1 MIVRTGFQAL
11 GSVLIRI
18 PLTFPASIARMT
30 AHRLL
35 RLCRSALA
43 AGLMVVASS
52 AGAAEHTSLT
62 IGVTQYPGTLNP
74 NIDPLAAKGYVLG
87 FTLRPFT
94 VYDADWKLVCLLC
107 TTVPS
112 FDNGLAVP
120 VDLADGKR
128 GVDLTY
134 TIRSEATWGDGVPV
148 TTKDVEF
155 TWQVGR
161 DPKSPVSNA
170 EMYRHMT
177 GITIKDDKT
186 FTINDFVLLPEHLE
200 KAAFADPGQ
209 YRQKTLYVTDPTNP
223 GLYNGPYRVAE
234 ASPGSYMVLARNPHW
249 AGKQAPFDRITIRAI
264 ENTAALEANLL
275 SGTIDM
281 VAGDG
286 LGPPLDEALA
296 FEKRHGADY
305 NVIFKPGLTFEHVD
319 FNLDV
324 PAFKDR
330 RVREAML
337 LAIDR
342 EGLCKSLFAGR
353 QQPADT
359 FLSPLD
365 VGYSDDVPKYPY
377 DPPRAA
383 VLLDEAGW
391 HMGSDGIRRNESGDK
406 LSFTLMTT
414 AGNHSRELVEQV
426 LQSEW
431 KKIGIDIKLKN
442 EPARVL
448 FGETLLHRQFQL
460 AMYAWISS
468 PENVPRDI
476 FDSTEIPNASNGYSG
491 QNIAGYKNPKMD
503 ELLKALEVELDPQ
516 KRKAMWAEAQ
526 KIFATDLPFLP
537 LYLRADT
544 FILPKWLGGVRPTG
558 NQYPTSLW
566 VTDWTVKQ

>member
-1 MIVRTGFQAL
+1 
-11 GSVLIRI
+11 
-18 PLTFPASIARMT
+18 MT
-30 AHRLL
+30 AHRAY
-35 RLCRSALA
+35 RHCRAALA
-43 AGLMVVASS
+43 AGLIAVAIP
-52 AGAAEHTSLT
+52 AGAADHTTLT

-87 FTLRPFT
+87 FALRPFT

-107 TTVPS
+107 TTVPTL
-112 FDNGLAVP
+112 DNGLAVP
-120 VDLADGKR
+120 VDLPDGKR

-134 TIRSEATWGDGVPV
+134 TIRPDAMWGDGVPV

-155 TWQVGR
+155 TWEVGR

-177 GITIKDDKT
+177 GITVKDDKT
-186 FTINDFVLLPEHLE
+186 FTIHDDKLDFSYGAINDFVLLPAHLE
-200 KAAFADPGQ
+200 KAAFADPPQ
-209 YRQKTLYVTDPTNP
+209 YRQRTLYVTDPTNP
-223 GLYNGPYRVAE
+223 GLYNGPYRIGE
-234 ASPGSYMVLARNPHW
+234 ASAGSYMVLERNPHW
-249 AGKQAPFDRITIRAI
+249 AGKPGPFDRITLRAI
-264 ENTAALEANLL
+264 ENTAALQANLL

-281 VAGDG
+281 VAGEV
-286 LGPPLDEALA
+286 GPPLDEGLA

-305 NVIFKPGLTFEHVD
+305 DVVFKPGLTFEHVD

-324 PAFKDR
+324 PAFQDR

-337 LAIDR
+337 RALDR
-342 EGLCKSLFAGR
+342 EGLCASLFAGR
-353 QQPADT
+353 QQPAVT

-365 VGYSDDVPKYPY
+365 FGYSDDVPKYPY
-377 DPPRAA
+377 DAARAA
-383 VLLDEAGW
+383 ALLDEAGW
-391 HMGSDGIRRNESGDK
+391 HTGPGGIRSNAAGEK

-431 KKIGIDIKLKN
+431 RKVGIDIKLKN
-442 EPARVL
+442 EPA
-448 FGETLLHRQFQL
+448 Q
-460 AMYAWISS
+460 SS
-468 PENVPRDI
+468 SARRCCTASSSSRCMPGSARPKTCRAKSSN
-476 FDSTEIPNASNGYSG
+476 STEIPSVSNGYSG
-491 QNIAGYKNPKMD
+491 ENLAGYKNPKMD
-503 ELLKALEVELDPQ
+503 ELLKAMEIELDPQ

-566 VTDWTVKQ
+566 VTEWTVKK

>member
-1 MIVRTGFQAL
+1 
-11 GSVLIRI
+11 
-18 PLTFPASIARMT
+18 MT
-30 AHRLL
+30 AHRVYH
-35 RLCRSALA
+35 LCRAALA
-43 AGLMVVASS
+43 AGLMTVATP
-52 AGAAEHTSLT
+52 AGAANHTALT

-87 FTLRPFT
+87 FTVRPFT

-107 TTVPS
+107 TVVPT

-120 VDLADGKR
+120 VDLPDGKR

-134 TIRSEATWGDGVPV
+134 TIRPDAMWGDGVPV

-177 GITIKDDKT
+177 GITVKDDKT
-186 FTINDFVLLPEHLE
+186 FTIHDDKLDFSYGAINDFVLLPAHLE
-200 KAAFADPGQ
+200 KPAFADPPQ
-209 YRQKTLYVTDPTNP
+209 YRQRTLYVTDPTNP
-223 GLYNGPYRVAE
+223 GLYNGPYRIAE
-234 ASPGSYMVLARNPHW
+234 VSAGSYMVLERNPHW
-249 AGKQAPFDRITIRAI
+249 AGNPGPFERITLRAI
-264 ENTAALEANLL
+264 ENTAALQANLL

-281 VAGDG
+281 VAGEV
-286 LGPPLDEALA
+286 GPPLDEGLA

-305 NVIFKPGLTFEHVD
+305 DVVFKPGLTFEHVD

-324 PAFKDR
+324 PAFQDR

-337 LAIDR
+337 RALDR
-342 EGLCKSLFAGR
+342 EGLCKSLFEGR
-353 QQPADT
+353 QQPAAT

-365 VGYSDDVPKYPY
+365 FGYSDDVPKYPY
-377 DPPRAA
+377 DAARAA
-383 VLLDEAGW
+383 ALLDEAGW
-391 HMGSDGIRRNESGDK
+391 RMGPGGIRANAAGDK

-431 KKIGIDIKLKN
+431 RKVGIDIKLKN

-468 PENVPRDI
+468 PENVPREI
-476 FDSTEIPNASNGYSG
+476 FDSTEIPSASNGYSG
-491 QNIAGYKNPKMD
+491 ENLAGYKNPKMD
-503 ELLKALEVELDPQ
+503 TLLKAMEIELDPQ
-516 KRKAMWAEAQ
+516 KRKTMWAEAQ

-558 NQYPTSLW
+558 NQYPSSLW
-566 VTDWTVKQ
+566 VTDWTVKK

>member
-1 MIVRTGFQAL
+1 MTL
-11 GSVLIRI
+11 P
-18 PLTFPASIARMT
+18 PLY
-30 AHRLL
+30 
-35 RLCRSALA
+35 RLCRAAFA
-43 AGLMVVASS
+43 AGLMA
-52 AGAAEHTSLT
+52 AATPAMAEHTDLT

-94 VYDADWKLVCLLC
+94 VYDADWRLVCLLC
-107 TTVPS
+107 TTLPTL
-112 FDNGLAVP
+112 DNGLAVP
-120 VDLADGKR
+120 VDLPDGKR

-134 TIRSEATWGDGVPV
+134 TIRPDAAWGDGVPV

-177 GITIKDDKT
+177 GITVKDDKT
-186 FTINDFVLLPEHLE
+186 FTIHNDKLDFAYAAINDFTLLPEHLE

-209 YRQKTLYVTDPTNP
+209 YRNKTLYVTNPTNP

-234 ASPGSYMVLARNPHW
+234 TSPGSYMVLERNPHW
-249 AGKQAPFDRITIRAI
+249 AGKPGPFDRIILRAI

-275 SGTIDM
+275 SGTVQM
-281 VAGDG
+281 SAGEVG
-286 LGPPLDEALA
+286 LPLDEGLA
-296 FEKRHGADY
+296 FEKKHGADY
-305 NVIFKPGLTFEHVD
+305 DIVFKPGLTFEHVD

-324 PAFKDR
+324 PAFHDR

-337 LAIDR
+337 RAIDR
-342 EGLCKSLFAGR
+342 EGLSKSLFAGK
-353 QQPADT
+353 QKPAAT

-365 VGYSDDVPKYPY
+365 FGYTDDVPHYPY
-377 DPPRAA
+377 DPARAA
-383 VLLDEAGW
+383 ALLDEAGW
-391 HMGSDGIRRNESGDK
+391 RLGAGGIRRNDAGDP

-431 KKIGIDIKLKN
+431 KKIGIDIRLKN

-476 FDSTEIPNASNGYSG
+476 FDSTEIPSASNGYSG
-491 QNIAGYKNPKMD
+491 ENLAGYKNPKMD
-503 ELLKALEVELDPQ
+503 ELLKAMEIELDPQ

-526 KIFATDLPFLP
+526 KIFANDLPFLP
-537 LYLRADT
+537 LYLRSDT

-566 VTDWTVKQ
+566 VTDWTVKK

>member
-1 MIVRTGFQAL
+1 MTL
-11 GSVLIRI
+11 P
-18 PLTFPASIARMT
+18 PLY
-30 AHRLL
+30 
-35 RLCRSALA
+35 RLCRAAFA
-43 AGLMVVASS
+43 AGLMA
-52 AGAAEHTSLT
+52 AATPAMAEHTDLT

-94 VYDADWKLVCLLC
+94 VYDADWRLVCLLC
-107 TTVPS
+107 TTLPTL
-112 FDNGLAVP
+112 DNGLAVP
-120 VDLADGKR
+120 VDLPDGKR

-134 TIRSEATWGDGVPV
+134 TIRPDAAWGDGVPV

-177 GITIKDDKT
+177 GITVKDDKT
-186 FTINDFVLLPEHLE
+186 FTIHNDKLDFAYAAINDFTLLPEHLE

-209 YRQKTLYVTDPTNP
+209 YRNKTLYVTNPTNP

-234 ASPGSYMVLARNPHW
+234 TSPGSYMVLERNPHW
-249 AGKQAPFDRITIRAI
+249 AGKPGPFDRIILRAI

-275 SGTIDM
+275 SGTVQM
-281 VAGDG
+281 SAGEVG
-286 LGPPLDEALA
+286 LPLDEGLA
-296 FEKRHGADY
+296 FEKKHGADY
-305 NVIFKPGLTFEHVD
+305 DIVFKPGLTFEHVD

-324 PAFKDR
+324 PAFHDR

-337 LAIDR
+337 RAIDR
-342 EGLCKSLFAGR
+342 EGLSKSLFAGK
-353 QQPADT
+353 QKPAAT

-365 VGYSDDVPKYPY
+365 FGYTDDVPHYPY
-377 DPPRAA
+377 DPARAA
-383 VLLDEAGW
+383 ALLDEAGW
-391 HMGSDGIRRNESGDK
+391 RLGAGGIRRNDAGDP

-431 KKIGIDIKLKN
+431 KKIGIDIRLKN

-476 FDSTEIPNASNGYSG
+476 FDSTEIPSASNGYSG
-491 QNIAGYKNPKMD
+491 ENLAGYKNPKMD
-503 ELLKALEVELDPQ
+503 ELLKAMEIELDPQ

-526 KIFATDLPFLP
+526 EIFANDLPFLP
-537 LYLRADT
+537 LYLRSDT

-566 VTDWTVKQ
+566 VTDWTVKK

>member
-1 MIVRTGFQAL
+1 
-11 GSVLIRI
+11 
-18 PLTFPASIARMT
+18 MT
-30 AHRLL
+30 AHRVF
-35 RLCRSALA
+35 RLSGVILA
-43 AGLMVVASS
+43 IELTAAATASH
-52 AGAAEHTSLT
+52 AAVHAALT

-87 FTLRPFT
+87 FTTRPFT

-107 TTVPS
+107 TTVPTIE
-112 FDNGLAVP
+112 NGLAVP
-120 VDLADGKR
+120 VDLPDGKR

-134 TIRSEATWGDGVPV
+134 TIRPDAMWGDGVPV

-177 GITIKDDKT
+177 GITVKDDKT
-186 FTINDFVLLPEHLE
+186 FTIHNDKLDFSYGAINDFVLLPEHLE
-200 KAAFADPGQ
+200 KAQFANPAQ

-223 GLYNGPYRVAE
+223 GLYDGPYRVAE
-234 ASPGSYMVLARNPHW
+234 ASAGSYMVLERNPHW
-249 AGKQAPFDRITIRAI
+249 QGKASPFDRITLRAI
-264 ENTAALEANLL
+264 ENTAALQANLL
-275 SGTIDM
+275 SGTVDM
-281 VAGDG
+281 SAGEVG
-286 LGPPLDEALA
+286 LPLDEGLA
-296 FEKRHGADY
+296 FEKRHGAGY

-324 PAFKDR
+324 AAFQDR

-337 LAIDR
+337 RAIDR
-342 EGLCKSLFAGR
+342 EGLSKSLFAGK
-353 QQPADT
+353 QQAADS

-377 DPPRAA
+377 DPARAA
-383 VLLDEAGW
+383 ALLDEAGW
-391 HMGSDGIRRNESGDK
+391 HVGAGGIRRNAAGEP

-431 KKIGIDIKLKN
+431 KKVGIDIRLKN
-442 EPARVL
+442 EPARVF

-468 PENVPRDI
+468 PENVPREI
-476 FDSTEIPNASNGYSG
+476 FDSGEIPSAGNGYSG
-491 QNIAGYKNPKMD
+491 ENLAGYKNPKMD
-503 ELLKALEVELDPQ
+503 QLLKALEVELDPK

-526 KIFATDLPFLP
+526 KIYATDLPFLP

-566 VTDWTVKQ
+566 VTDWTVKE

>member
-1 MIVRTGFQAL
+1 
-11 GSVLIRI
+11 
-18 PLTFPASIARMT
+18 MT
-30 AHRLL
+30 AHYLY
-35 RLCRSALA
+35 RLCRAAFS
-43 AGLMVVASS
+43 AGLIAVAIP
-52 AGAAEHTSLT
+52 ARAADHTALT

-94 VYDADWKLVCLLC
+94 VYDADWKLACLLC
-107 TTVPS
+107 TTVPTI
-112 FDNGLAVP
+112 DNGLAVP
-120 VDLADGKR
+120 VDLPDGKR

-134 TIRSEATWGDGVPV
+134 TIRPDAMWGDGVPV
-148 TTKDVEF
+148 TTKDVAF
-155 TWQVGR
+155 TWRVGR

-186 FTINDFVLLPEHLE
+186 FTIHQDKLDFSYGAINDFVLLPAHLE
-200 KAAFADPGQ
+200 QAQFADPAQ
-209 YRQKTLYVTDPTNP
+209 YRQKTLYVTAPTNP
-223 GLYNGPYRVAE
+223 GLYNGPYRIAE
-234 ASPGSYMVLARNPHW
+234 VSAGSYMVLERNPHW
-249 AGKQAPFDRITIRAI
+249 AGKPGPFERITLRAI
-264 ENTAALEANLL
+264 ENTAALQANLL

-281 VAGDG
+281 VAGEV
-286 LGPPLDEALA
+286 GPPLDEGLA
-296 FEKRHGADY
+296 FAKRYGADY
-305 NVIFKPGLTFEHVD
+305 DVAFKPGLTFEHVD

-324 PAFKDR
+324 PAFQDR

-337 LAIDR
+337 RAIDR
-342 EGLCKSLFAGR
+342 KGLCQSLFAGR

-365 VGYSDDVPKYPY
+365 FGYSDDVPHYPY
-377 DPPRAA
+377 DPARAA
-383 VLLDEAGW
+383 ALLDEAGW
-391 HMGSDGIRRNESGDK
+391 HVGPGGIRTNAAGDK

-431 KKIGIDIKLKN
+431 RKVGIDIRLKN

-448 FGETLLHRQFQL
+448 FGETLLHRRFQL

-476 FDSTEIPNASNGYSG
+476 FDSTEIPSAGNGYSG
-491 QNIAGYKNPKMD
+491 QNIAGYKNPEMD
-503 ELLKALEVELDPQ
+503 RLLKALEIELDPQ
-516 KRKAMWAEAQ
+516 KRKGMWAEAQ
-526 KIFATDLPFLP
+526 RIFANDLPFLP

-566 VTDWTVKQ
+566 VTDWTVKK

>member
-1 MIVRTGFQAL
+1 M
-11 GSVLIRI
+11 
-18 PLTFPASIARMT
+18 
-30 AHRLL
+30 
-35 RLCRSALA
+35 
-43 AGLMVVASS
+43 
-52 AGAAEHTSLT
+52 
-62 IGVTQYPGTLNP
+62 
-74 NIDPLAAKGYVLG
+74 LG
-87 FTLRPFT
+87 FTTRPFT

-107 TTVPS
+107 TTVPTIE
-112 FDNGLAVP
+112 NGLAVP
-120 VDLADGKR
+120 VDLPDGKR

-134 TIRSEATWGDGVPV
+134 TIRPDAMWGDGVPV

-155 TWQVGR
+155 TWEVGR

-177 GITIKDDKT
+177 GITIEDDKT
-186 FTINDFVLLPEHLE
+186 FTIHDDKLDFAYAAINDFTLLPEHLE
-200 KAAFADPGQ
+200 KPEFADPAQ
-209 YRQKTLYVTDPTNP
+209 YRQKTRYVTDPTNP
-223 GLYNGPYRVAE
+223 GLYNGPYRVSE
-234 ASPGSYMVLARNPHW
+234 TSPGSYMVLERNPHW
-249 AGKQAPFDRITIRAI
+249 AEKPGPFDRITLRAI

-275 SGTIDM
+275 SGTVDM
-281 VAGDG
+281 AAGEVG
-286 LGPPLDEALA
+286 LPLDEGLA

-305 NVIFKPGLTFEHVD
+305 DVVFKPGLTFEHVD

-324 PAFKDR
+324 PAFQDR

-337 LAIDR
+337 RAIDR
-342 EGLCKSLFAGR
+342 EGLCKSLFAGK
-353 QQPADT
+353 QQPVDT

-365 VGYSDDVPKYPY
+365 FGYSDDVPHYPY
-377 DPPRAA
+377 DPARAA
-383 VLLDEAGW
+383 ALLDEAGW
-391 HMGSDGIRRNESGDK
+391 HLGAGGIRRNDAGDA

-431 KKIGIDIKLKN
+431 KKVGVDIRLKN

-468 PENVPRDI
+468 PENVPRSI
-476 FDSTEIPNASNGYSG
+476 FDSTEIPSAGNGYSG
-491 QNIAGYKNPKMD
+491 ENIAGYKNPKMD
-503 ELLKALEVELDPQ
+503 ELLKAMEIELDPQ

-544 FILPKWLGGVRPTG
+544 FVLPKWLGGVRPTG

-566 VTDWTVKQ
+566 VTDWTVRK

>member
-1 MIVRTGFQAL
+1 MRAPRVFRL
-11 GSVLIRI
+11 GRAA
-18 PLTFPASIARMT
+18 F
-30 AHRLL
+30 
-35 RLCRSALA
+35 A
-43 AGLMVVASS
+43 AGLMAATAP
-52 AGAAEHTSLT
+52 AGAAEHTALT
-62 IGVTQYPGTLNP
+62 IGFTQYPGTLNP

-107 TTVPS
+107 TTVPTI
-112 FDNGLAVP
+112 DNGGAMP
-120 VDLADGKR
+120 VDLPDGKR

-134 TIRSEATWGDGVPV
+134 TIRPDATWGDGVPV

-155 TWQVGR
+155 TWKVGR

-186 FTINDFVLLPEHLE
+186 FTIHNDKLDFSYGAINDFVLLPEHLE
-200 KAAFADPGQ
+200 KPEFTEPAQ
-209 YRQKTLYVTDPTNP
+209 YRQKTLYVTNPTNP
-223 GLYNGPYRVAE
+223 GLYDGPYRVAE
-234 ASPGSYMVLARNPHW
+234 TSPGSYMVLERNPHW
-249 AGKQAPFDRITIRAI
+249 TGKPGPFDRITLRAI
-264 ENTAALEANLL
+264 ENTAALQANLL

-281 VAGDG
+281 AAGEVG
-286 LGPPLDEALA
+286 LPLDEGLA

-305 NVIFKPGLTFEHVD
+305 DVVFKPGLTFEHVD

-324 PAFKDR
+324 PAFQDR

-337 LAIDR
+337 RAIDR
-342 EGLCKSLFAGR
+342 EGLSKSLFAGR

-365 VGYSDDVPKYPY
+365 FGYTDAVPHYPY
-377 DPPRAA
+377 DPARAA
-383 VLLDEAGW
+383 ALLDEAGW
-391 HMGSDGIRRNESGDK
+391 HTGAGGIRRNAAGEA

-426 LQSEW
+426 LQSKW
-431 KKIGIDIKLKN
+431 KKVGIDIRLKN

-460 AMYAWISS
+460 AMYAWITS
-468 PENVPRDI
+468 PENVPREI
-476 FDSTEIPNASNGYSG
+476 FDSTEIPSADNGYSG
-491 QNIAGYKNPKMD
+491 ENLAGYKNPKMD
-503 ELLKALEVELDPQ
+503 ELLKAMEVELDPQ
-516 KRKAMWAEAQ
+516 KRKTMWAEAQ

-566 VTDWTVKQ
+566 VTNWTVKK

>member
-1 MIVRTGFQAL
+1 MMTDRLNRLFR
-11 GSVLIRI
+11 LIF
-18 PLTFPASIARMT
+18 T
-30 AHRLL
+30 
-35 RLCRSALA
+35 
-43 AGLMVVASS
+43 AGLMAAAMPS
-52 AGAAEHTSLT
+52 GAAEHTSLT

-94 VYDADWKLVCLLC
+94 VFDPEWKLVCLLC

-120 VDLADGKR
+120 VDLPNGKR
-128 GVDLTY
+128 GVDVTY
-134 TIRSEATWGDGVPV
+134 TIRPDAMWGDGVPV

-155 TWQVGR
+155 TWKVGR

-186 FTINDFVLLPEHLE
+186 FTIHDDKLDFTYAAINDFTLLPEHLE
-200 KAAFADPGQ
+200 KAAFADPAQ

-223 GLYNGPYRVAE
+223 GLYNGPYRVGE
-234 ASPGSYMVLARNPHW
+234 ASGGSYIVLERNPHW
-249 AGKQAPFDRITIRAI
+249 AGKPGPFDRITIRAI

-275 SGTIDM
+275 SGTVDM
-281 VAGDG
+281 AAGEVG
-286 LGPPLDEALA
+286 LPLDEGLA
-296 FEKRHGADY
+296 FEKRHGAAYD
-305 NVIFKPGLTFEHVD
+305 VVFKPGLIFEHVD
-319 FNLDV
+319 FNLEV
-324 PAFKDR
+324 PAFQDR
-330 RVREAML
+330 RLREAML
-337 LAIDR
+337 RAIDR
-342 EGLCKSLFAGR
+342 EGLCKSLFSGK

-365 VGYSDDVPKYPY
+365 VGYTDDVPHYPY
-377 DPPRAA
+377 DPARAA
-383 VLLDEAGW
+383 ALLDEAGW
-391 HMGSDGIRRNESGDK
+391 HMGPGGTRRNAAGEA

-431 KKIGIDIKLKN
+431 KKVGIDIKLKN
-442 EPARVL
+442 EPPRVL

-468 PENVPRDI
+468 PENVPREI
-476 FDSTEIPNASNGYSG
+476 FDSGEIPSAGNGYSG
-491 QNIAGYKNPKMD
+491 ENLAGYKNPKMD
-503 ELLKALEVELDPQ
+503 ELLKALELELDPQ

-526 KIFATDLPFLP
+526 KIFAADLPFLP
-537 LYLRADT
+537 LYLRTDT
-544 FILPKWLGGVRPTG
+544 FILPKWLGGVEPTG

-566 VTDWTVKQ
+566 VTDWTVKK

>member
-1 MIVRTGFQAL
+1 
-11 GSVLIRI
+11 
-18 PLTFPASIARMT
+18 MT
-30 AHRLL
+30 ANRVY
-35 RLCRSALA
+35 RLCRAALA
-43 AGLMVVASS
+43 AGLMAAATP
-52 AGAAEHTSLT
+52 AGAAGHTALT

-94 VYDADWKLVCLLC
+94 VYDADWQLVCLLC
-107 TTVPS
+107 TTLPT
-112 FDNGLAVP
+112 FNNGLAVP
-120 VDLADGKR
+120 VDLPDGKR

-134 TIRSEATWGDGVPV
+134 TIRPDASWGDGVPV

-177 GITIKDDKT
+177 GITVKDDKT
-186 FTINDFVLLPEHLE
+186 FTIHDDKLDFSYAAIDDFVLLPEHLE
-200 KAAFADPGQ
+200 KPAFADPAQ

-234 ASPGSYMVLARNPHW
+234 TSPGSYMVLERNPHW
-249 AGKQAPFDRITIRAI
+249 AGKGGPFDRITVRAI

-281 VAGDG
+281 AAGEVG
-286 LGPPLDEALA
+286 LPLDEGIA

-305 NVIFKPGLTFEHVD
+305 DVVFKPGLTFEHVD

-324 PAFKDR
+324 PAFQDR

-337 LAIDR
+337 RAIDR
-342 EGLCKSLFAGR
+342 EGLSKSLFAGR
-353 QQPADT
+353 QKPADT

-365 VGYSDDVPKYPY
+365 FGYTDDVPHYPY
-377 DPPRAA
+377 DPARAA
-383 VLLDEAGW
+383 ALLDEAGW
-391 HMGSDGIRRNESGDK
+391 HVGAGGIRRNAAGES

-476 FDSTEIPNASNGYSG
+476 FDSTEIPSAGNGYSG
-491 QNIAGYKNPKMD
+491 ENIAGYKNPKMD
-503 ELLKALEVELDPQ
+503 ELLKAMEVELDPQ

-526 KIFATDLPFLP
+526 NIFATDLPFLP

-566 VTDWTVKQ
+566 VTDWTVKK

>member
-1 MIVRTGFQAL
+1 
-11 GSVLIRI
+11 
-18 PLTFPASIARMT
+18 MT
-30 AHRLL
+30 AHRVL
-35 RLCRSALA
+35 RLCRAAFA
-43 AGLMVVASS
+43 AGLMTIASP
-52 AGAAEHTSLT
+52 AGAAEHAALT
-62 IGVTQYPGTLNP
+62 IGITQYPGTLNP

-87 FTLRPFT
+87 FASRPFT

-107 TTVPS
+107 VTVPTI
-112 FDNGLAVP
+112 DNGLAVP
-120 VDLADGKR
+120 VDLPDGKR

-134 TIRSEATWGDGVPV
+134 TIRPDAMWGDGVPV

-177 GITIKDDKT
+177 GITVKDDRT
-186 FTINDFVLLPEHLE
+186 FTIHNDKLDFSYGAINDFVLLPEHLE
-200 KAAFADPGQ
+200 KPVFADPAQ
-209 YRQKTLYVTDPTNP
+209 YRNKTLYVTNPTNP
-223 GLYNGPYRVAE
+223 GLYNGPYRVSE
-234 ASPGSYMVLARNPHW
+234 ASAGSYIVLERNPHW
-249 AGKQAPFDRITIRAI
+249 AGKAAPFDRITLRAI
-264 ENTAALEANLL
+264 ENTAALQANLL

-281 VAGDG
+281 AAGEVG
-286 LGPPLDEALA
+286 LPLDEGLA
-296 FEKRHGADY
+296 FEKRHGTDY
-305 NVIFKPGLTFEHVD
+305 DVVFKPGLTFEHVD

-324 PAFKDR
+324 AAFQDR

-337 LAIDR
+337 RAIDR
-342 EGLCKSLFAGR
+342 EGLSKSLFAGK

-365 VGYSDDVPKYPY
+365 FGYTDDVPKYPY
-377 DPPRAA
+377 DPIRAA
-383 VLLDEAGW
+383 ALLDEAGW
-391 HMGSDGIRRNESGDK
+391 HMGAGGIRRNAAGEA

-431 KKIGIDIKLKN
+431 KKVGIDIKLKN

-468 PENVPRDI
+468 PENVPREI
-476 FDSTEIPNASNGYSG
+476 FDSTMIPSADNGYSG
-491 QNIAGYKNPKMD
+491 ENLAGYKNPKMD
-503 ELLKALEVELDPQ
+503 ELLKALEIELDPQ

-566 VTDWTVKQ
+566 VTDWTVKK